1 MKVFE
6 LMSELSELPAGTEV
20 KVNICITTEE
30 LKDGD
35 RLDDYNYALEFD
47 VETVDECGNISTIP
61 RKG

>member
-6 LMSELSELPAGTEV
+6 LMSELSELPAGAEV

-61 RKG
+61 R